1 MNQKQREN
9 IDNMFY
15 LTNKANEKKAE
26 QEEKKKKKDREKRIK
41 QQKETKIKESKFDNE
56 TEEVIGMI
64 NKNHQKTNKQKE
76 VKMTKKQ
83 KQILKRKKRIKKI
96 LKKIILLILIIGGI
110 IFALVSPIFNI
121 QTINVTNNTT
131 IPSETII
138 SLSELSQGQNIFR
151 FMKNN
156 IIKKIKENPY
166 IESVE
171 IKRKIPNE
179 VQITIQE
186 REKDFNIQ
194 YLNEYA
200 YINKQGYILEISEQ
214 KIEAPI
220 IKGIT
225 TQEDKIEA
233 GNRLEAEDLEKLE
246 VIIQI
251 MNISKNYE
259 LDTKITSID
268 VTNKNE
274 YTLYIESE
282 KKTIYLGDKTNLSN
296 KMLYVQAILEKNQGK
311 EGNIYVNGDL
321 NNNFKPRFRES
332 VEV

>member
-64 NKNHQKTNKQKE
+64 NKNHQKTKKQKE

-83 KQILKRKKRIKKI
+83 KQILKKKKRIKKI
-96 LKKIILLILIIGGI
+96 LKIITLLILIIGGI

-251 MNISKNYE
+251 MNIAKNYE

>member
-96 LKKIILLILIIGGI
+96 LKIITLLILIIGGI

-225 TQEDKIEA
+225 TQEEKIEI

-251 MNISKNYE
+251 MNIAKNYE

-321 NNNFKPRFRES
+321 NNNFKPRFKES

>member
-64 NKNHQKTNKQKE
+64 NKNHQKTKKQKE

-83 KQILKRKKRIKKI
+83 KQILKKKKRIKKI
-96 LKKIILLILIIGGI
+96 LKIITLLILIIGGI

-179 VQITIQE
+179 VQIIIQE

>member
-96 LKKIILLILIIGGI
+96 LKIITLLILIIGGI